1 MPKARTARQSS
12 ASISR
17 QTEVRKLL
25 SDKRNKS
32 DGDDDHSYYYENMP
46 FRSYDEIMAR
56 RRRAALR
63 RRGCLFGFLIIL
75 IITMSVVTIG
85 LFSGGFIFRRMV
97 NGTTPSDASQSR
109 NDQTVTGRGD
119 TDKNGF
125 TLDTRQPSGDESQLI
140 TTYDVSGVVE
150 HARQSVVGIVSESY
164 SSFSTSDSGSG
175 IIMSDDGYIVTNN
188 HVISGGDSITVVL
201 YDGTN
206 YPAYLIGSDPYSD
219 IAVLKIP
226 CTDLTPADFGDS
238 DTLTAGEP
246 AIAIG
251 NPGGIQL
258 QGTVTAG
265 IISATN
271 REITIDSN
279 TMELIQTDA
288 SINPGNSGGPLL
300 NRYGQVIGV
309 TSAKISA
316 SGYEG
321 IGFAL
326 PINTVKPI
334 VEELVSDGYVSGRP
348 LVGVSVRTVSQL
360 AATFYGLPRGL
371 MVDVIAEDSG
381 AAKAGL
387 QAGDI
392 ITHLC
397 GSPVRSV
404 SDACTIRNQYKAGD
418 TVTLTYYRNGAVHD
432 IEFVLDEQ
440 QDQTGYDF

>member
-1 MPKARTARQSS
+1 MRKTAGGGEGAS
-12 ASISR
+12 AAEFSLFFVGI
-17 QTEVRKLL
+17 
-25 SDKRNKS
+25 NKVLYQLG
-32 DGDDDHSYYYENMP
+32 GDADIVGHRLDLVGGEP
-46 FRSYDEIMAR
+46 
-56 RRRAALR
+56 
-63 RRGCLFGFLIIL
+63 RRGRYLGFLKGGDIL
-75 IITMSVVTIG
+75 IAVKTACKADH
-85 LFSGGFIFRRMV
+85 L
-97 NGTTPSDASQSR
+97 
-109 NDQTVTGRGD
+109 
-119 TDKNGF
+119 
-125 TLDTRQPSGDESQLI
+125 
-140 TTYDVSGVVE
+140 
-150 HARQSVVGIVSESY
+150 GIRE
-164 SSFSTSDSGSG
+164 
-175 IIMSDDGYIVTNN
+175 
-188 HVISGGDSITVVL
+188 
-201 YDGTN
+201 
-206 YPAYLIGSDPYSD
+206 AYLIGSDPYSD

-321 IGFAL
+321 IGFAI

-348 LVGVSVRTVSQL
+348 LVGVSVRTISQL

-371 MVDVIAEDSG
+371 MVDAISSDSG